1 MWKNGV
7 VPVYRVVNLK
17 EEAERAEEEA
27 LMLEVNSTSK
37 KPKNYTEKIWKKVN
51 TPIELELFK
60 KES

>member
-1 MWKNGV
+1 
-7 VPVYRVVNLK
+7 VYRVVNLK

-27 LMLEVNSTSK
+27 LMLEVNSTSR
-37 KPKNYTEKIWKKVN
+37 KPKNYEEKIWKKVN